1 MVLGRGREGQ
11 DLLLRGERQRVLL
24 EAPQRLPVNPGH
36 GLLLVVVAVQV
47 GGDAEP
53 VQGLGQEAPYRVDEA
68 DIGAAQGGVQLRY
81 RYIDEIT
88 INIYTVQGDRGV
100 QRL

>member
-1 MVLGRGREGQ
+1 MVLRRGREGQ

-24 EAPQRLPVNPGH
+24 EAPQRLTVDTGH
-36 GLLLVVVAVQV
+36 GLVQV

-53 VQGLGQEAPYRVDEA
+53 VQGLGQEATHRVDEA

-81 RYIDEIT
+81 RDEIPLPVRYRVT
-88 INIYTVQGDRGV
+88 MVVTCQ
-100 QRL
+100 